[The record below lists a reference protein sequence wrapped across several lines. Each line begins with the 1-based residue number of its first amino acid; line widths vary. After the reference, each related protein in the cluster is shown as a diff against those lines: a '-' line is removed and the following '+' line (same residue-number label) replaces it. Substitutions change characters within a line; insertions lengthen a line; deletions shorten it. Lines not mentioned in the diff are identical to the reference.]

1 MEGNTMPD
9 CYSTFR
15 MGKGYQNNDRV
26 RAAGAYFWRVEM
38 EMRMEKETSSA
49 QLYKSGMK
57 SGGANK
63 VGWTGG
69 ALVGRADGQKPTG
82 FGGEKSLEADEK
94 LRCKGN
100 RSLSGY
106 GQHG

>member
-1 MEGNTMPD
+1 MPD

-57 SGGANK
+57 SGGAN
-63 VGWTGG
+63 
-69 ALVGRADGQKPTG
+69 
-82 FGGEKSLEADEK
+82 
-94 LRCKGN
+94 
-100 RSLSGY
+100 
-106 GQHG
+106 